1 MDVEY
6 FEHHNACI
14 A

>member
-6 FEHHNACI
+6 FI
-14 A
+14 PTGVP

>member
-6 FEHHNACI
+6 
-14 A
+14 